1 MVRGMFKS
9 RSLRR
14 VQVNTPGNKLVVH
27 YEQRQ
32 PQAASCSKC
41 GVKLKGVPRL
51 RKNQLKKIGKTE
63 KRPSRAYGG
72 VLCSKCSREL
82 IKQKARE

>member
-14 VQVNTPGNKLVVH
+14 VKVKTPGNKLVTH
-27 YEQRQ
+27 YEQRK
-32 PQAASCSKC
+32 PDTATCSRC

-51 RKNQLKKIGKTE
+51 RKNQLKKKSKTE
-63 KRPSRAYGG
+63 KRPSRPYGG

>member
-9 RSLRR
+9 RNLRR
-14 VQVNTPGNKLVVH
+14 VPITTPGNKHVTH
-27 YEQRQ
+27 YEQRK
-32 PQAASCSKC
+32 PKAATCSRC
-41 GVKLKGVPRL
+41 GAKLKGVPRL
-51 RKNQLKKIGKTE
+51 RKNQIKKLGKTE